1 MTMTLLPAA
10 PQDIAELRQL
20 YFEVYGHG
28 YPLALG
34 SDPAEMHRLITD
46 PHSHWLT
53 ARRTDTGEL
62 AGSAVVQT
70 DRGNRVG
77 KLVGLAVHPRHRQ
90 HGLAGRLTGAVTADA
105 FATGALDSIH
115 TTVRMVTQ
123 APQRVVA
130 RNGYRPLGLMPNAA
144 EVSGCET
151 LALFACYADGVLDRR
166 EQVAAVPRAL
176 MPLLGAA
183 QESVGISYGGVL
195 PLAPADTGASALAE
209 TGSCAPAGLSLPGST
224 SGATAASGATA
235 TVTAA
240 AISPAPATTH
250 AQTLTPMDTPL
261 NTSTD
266 TPIEVITA
274 PGFVRRRFRDL
285 FPDPAGAY
293 FPLRTPN
300 TVLTPPNGEFEMYA
314 DLDRAAGSC
323 ALVAVH
329 PSPPAATRALDSL
342 MTALARAGA
351 DYVET
356 LVPLSDTAGLHA
368 LLSAGFV
375 PSACYPAM
383 RRIGDRFHDHVVLSR
398 TDRQIDFRTT
408 AVSTLLQPYL
418 SAYLTAW
425 ASTYLPRHEVVR

>member
-1 MTMTLLPAA
+1 MTALIRPAT

-28 YPLALG
+28 YPVALG
-34 SDPAEMHRLITD
+34 SDPTEMRRLITD

-62 AGSAVVQT
+62 AGSVVVQT
-70 DRGNRVG
+70 DPGNRVG
-77 KLVGLAVHPRHRQ
+77 KLVGLAVHPHHRQ
-90 HGLAGRLTGAVTADA
+90 GGLAGRLTGAVTADA

-130 RNGYRPLGLMPNAA
+130 RNGYRPLGLLPNAA
-144 EVSGCET
+144 DVSGCET
-151 LALFACYADGVLDRR
+151 LALFACYAEGVLERR
-166 EQVAAVPRAL
+166 EPVTDVPQAL

-183 QESVGISYGGVL
+183 EEATGIRYPG
-195 PLAPADTGASALAE
+195 ALA
-209 TGSCAPAGLSLPGST
+209 LPFLDQEPLLPPPGG
-224 SGATAASGATA
+224 SGAVTATA
-235 TVTAA
+235 TPPGTLLT
-240 AISPAPATTH
+240 APATAPVTIR
-250 AQTLTPMDTPL
+250 
-261 NTSTD
+261 

-293 FPLRTPN
+293 SPLRTPN
-300 TVLTPPNGEFEMYA
+300 TLLTSPDGEFEIYA
-314 DLDRAAGSC
+314 ALDPAAASC

-329 PSPPAATRALDSL
+329 PYPSAANRALDSL
-342 MTALARAGA
+342 MAALTRAGA

-356 LVPLSDTAGLHA
+356 LVPLSDTAALHA
-368 LLSAGFV
+368 FLSSGFV
-375 PSACYPAM
+375 PSAGYPAM
-383 RRIGDRFHDHVVLSR
+383 RRVGDRFHDYVVLSR
-398 TDRQIDFRTT
+398 TNRQIDFRTT
-408 AVSTLLQPYL
+408 AVSPLVQPYL

-425 ASTYLPRHEVVR
+425 ASIYLPPHEVVR